1 MLSALGQAKLFASAL
16 MSADVF
22 INNSYSLFH
31 TPRDILGFNL
41 SILWIINSLLFIIV
55 RGKPKCDVKVLIDE
69 LNFSWKNFFWSKMTV
84 SHTHSYYSFSIKR
97 ESMHLQHSIH
107 DQYYAHCQSEAST

>member
-31 TPRDILGFNL
+31 TPRDILCLNL

-55 RGKPKCDVKVLIDE
+55 GGKPKCNVEVLIDE

-97 ESMHLQHSIH
+97 ESVHLQHSIH
-107 DQYYAHCQSEAST
+107 NQYYAHCQSKAST